1 MYDENMNMKG
11 QPHWH
16 DKIHIK
22 DIGAVIAS
30 MGVGVA
36 LGLALCKI
44 IGLL

>member
-1 MYDENMNMKG
+1 MMKNMSTKE
-11 QPHWH
+11 QSHWH

-30 MGVGVA
+30 MGVGLA
-36 LGLALCKI
+36 LGLTLCKI